1 MLILVNVAVVLNEL
15 HLVLV
20 IDLRLQRLGHFSR
33 ESYKAILCHH
43 IYTSMFEGTLLT
55 VDSLLLLELFQSYFL
70 FHSLVA
76 LQEVTRAHKLFEVF
90 GGHAI

>member
-55 VDSLLLLELFQSYFL
+55 VDSLLLLELFQSYF
-70 FHSLVA
+70 FVSLLGSVA
-76 LQEVTRAHKLFEVF
+76 GSHEGPQTL
-90 GGHAI
+90 